1 MTSLTASTIKN
12 GVLKHVKPP
21 EPTPHKEIL
30 NKLLEV
36 VEEVDFPA
44 EADTDNPKKKHYIVL
59 VVEKILELAKN
70 NHWGLCKKH
79 DFIYLYNGAFWN
91 QLEEDQ
97 LESFLGS
104 TADKMG
110 VDKFDAHYYRFRN
123 ELLKQFMS
131 IAHLPTPEQPD
142 HLVLINLINGTVE
155 INPERSDPVK
165 IRNPRRDDF
174 LTYQL
179 PFEYT
184 KEASALKFR
193 QYLNEVLPDKNM
205 QKILAEYIG
214 YVFVRTSTL
223 KLEKALILLG
233 PGSNGKSVF
242 FEIIIAL
249 LGHENVSTYTLQS
262 LTDQKGYHR
271 ARLSNRLV
279 NYASEINGNM
289 ETSLFKQLV
298 SGEPVEARLPYGAP
312 FTLTDYA
319 KLIFNCNELPSDVEH
334 TNAFFRRFMIV
345 PFEVTIPESDQDK
358 ELATKIIR
366 NELSGVFNWVLDGL
380 QRLLDQRGFTHSK
393 AVQRQNNKYRRESDS
408 VQMFTEEKGYS
419 KSVNTYNTLSDLYT
433 KYKWFCEADGYYPV
447 SKKKFSKRLKHSG
460 VKVKRMAQGNV
471 VYLAKS

>member
-1 MTSLTASTIKN
+1 
-12 GVLKHVKPP
+12 
-21 EPTPHKEIL
+21 
-30 NKLLEV
+30 
-36 VEEVDFPA
+36 
-44 EADTDNPKKKHYIVL
+44 
-59 VVEKILELAKN
+59 
-70 NHWGLCKKH
+70 
-79 DFIYLYNGAFWN
+79 
-91 QLEEDQ
+91 
-97 LESFLGS
+97 
-104 TADKMG
+104 
-110 VDKFDAHYYRFRN
+110 
-123 ELLKQFMS
+123 
-131 IAHLPTPEQPD
+131 
-142 HLVLINLINGTVE
+142 
-155 INPERSDPVK
+155 
-165 IRNPRRDDF
+165 
-174 LTYQL
+174 
-179 PFEYT
+179 
-184 KEASALKFR
+184 
-193 QYLNEVLPDKNM
+193 
-205 QKILAEYIG
+205 LAEYIG